1 MRFQFDFFNFSS
13 EKLKVILLISCN
25 MATGLFYNN
34 LPTILFTARNSDL
47 ILISVKNVSKR
58 IFNKFGQ

>member
-1 MRFQFDFFNFSS
+1 
-13 EKLKVILLISCN
+13 

-47 ILISVKNVSKR
+47 ILISVKNISKY
-58 IFNKFGQ
+58 IYIKNSAYIVFIEIKFAQKG